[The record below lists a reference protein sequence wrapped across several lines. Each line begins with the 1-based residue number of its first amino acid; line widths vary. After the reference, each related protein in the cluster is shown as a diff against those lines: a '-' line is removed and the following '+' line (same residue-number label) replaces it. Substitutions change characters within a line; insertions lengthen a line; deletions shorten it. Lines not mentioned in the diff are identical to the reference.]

1 MYSAYFRPSDSLGR
15 IYRPSFRENKPK
27 TLVFSHTKRAFWA
40 CFCEN
45 WVYNFGHL
53 SLISKSF
60 PIFRAKV
67 NSPQAIIVTTATT
80 PHNSYLP
87 HSLATARTAALL
99 APPGNCWPPPGSSRA
114 ALLPSP
120 AAGQQPAAPRRQSRS
135 LLKSTT
141 QIKQRTKDGA
151 RSGLSHHQLSSS
163 EDRSQSRGRVS
174 FKAPAEE
181 QQQRLYTTTLVHD
194 HNGAVV
200 VTTTTAAT
208 AAQLRLSRPLG
219 RHQPA
224 AWSFEAAER
233 SAAERRRRQG
243 AFAGL
248 RSRSEDTTTQ
258 ATTTPT
264 ALYSVQGKEYIY

>member
-1 MYSAYFRPSDSLGR
+1 
-15 IYRPSFRENKPK
+15 
-27 TLVFSHTKRAFWA
+27 
-40 CFCEN
+40 
-45 WVYNFGHL
+45 
-53 SLISKSF
+53 
-60 PIFRAKV
+60 V

-87 HSLATARTAALL
+87 HSLATARTALL
-99 APPGNCWPPPGSSRA
+99 AQPPGNCWPPPGSSRA

-141 QIKQRTKDGA
+141 QIKQRTTKDGP
-151 RSGLSHHQLSSS
+151 RSGLRRPQGGLSHHQLSSS

-174 FKAPAEE
+174 FKAPAAAEE

-200 VTTTTAAT
+200 VTTTTAAA
-208 AAQLRLSRPLG
+208 AAQVRLSRPLG
-219 RHQPA
+219 RHQPV

-258 ATTTPT
+258 TTTPT

>member
-1 MYSAYFRPSDSLGR
+1 MRQPLGRIRKKWLLNLQKKIIQTLQRFTVCIQQIFVHSDSL
-15 IYRPSFRENKPK
+15 S
-27 TLVFSHTKRAFWA
+27 LV
-40 CFCEN
+40 
-45 WVYNFGHL
+45 
-53 SLISKSF
+53 SKSF
-60 PIFRAKV
+60 PFFRAKV

-87 HSLATARTAALL
+87 HSLATARTALL
-99 APPGNCWPPPGSSRA
+99 AQPPGNCWPPPGSSRA

-120 AAGQQPAAPRRQSRS
+120 AAGQQPGAPRRQSRS

-141 QIKQRTKDGA
+141 QIKQRTTKDGA
-151 RSGLSHHQLSSS
+151 RSGLRRPQLSSS

-174 FKAPAEE
+174 FKAPAAAAEE
-181 QQQRLYTTTLVHD
+181 QQQRLYTTTLVHN

-208 AAQLRLSRPLG
+208 EAQLRLSRPLG
-219 RHQPA
+219 RHQRP

-233 SAAERRRRQG
+233 SAAERRLRQRQG

-258 ATTTPT
+258 TTTPPT

>member
-1 MYSAYFRPSDSLGR
+1 MVAKFTTTTKFKPLQHFSKFCPSDSD
-15 IYRPSFRENKPK
+15 S
-27 TLVFSHTKRAFWA
+27 
-40 CFCEN
+40 
-45 WVYNFGHL
+45 L
-53 SLISKSF
+53 SLVSKYF

-87 HSLATARTAALL
+87 HGLATARTAALL
-99 APPGNCWPPPGSSRA
+99 APPGNCWPPPGSGRA

-120 AAGQQPAAPRRQSRS
+120 AAGQQPPAPRRQSRS

-141 QIKQRTKDGA
+141 QIKQRTKDGP
-151 RSGLSHHQLSSS
+151 RSGLRRPQLSSS

-174 FKAPAEE
+174 FKAPAAAAEE

-200 VTTTTAAT
+200 VTTTTAA
-208 AAQLRLSRPLG
+208 AQVRLSRPLG
-219 RHQPA
+219 RHQQT
-224 AWSFEAAER
+224 AWSFEAAAER

-248 RSRSEDTTTQ
+248 RSRSDDTTTQ
-258 ATTTPT
+258 TTTPPT

>member
-1 MYSAYFRPSDSLGR
+1 LGRIRKKWFLNLQKKIIHTLQRFTVCIQQIFVHSDSL
-15 IYRPSFRENKPK
+15 S
-27 TLVFSHTKRAFWA
+27 LV
-40 CFCEN
+40 
-45 WVYNFGHL
+45 
-53 SLISKSF
+53 SKSF
-60 PIFRAKV
+60 PFFRAKV

-87 HSLATARTAALL
+87 HSLATARTALL

-120 AAGQQPAAPRRQSRS
+120 AAGQQPAPRRQSRS

-141 QIKQRTKDGA
+141 QIKQRTKDGP
-151 RSGLSHHQLSSS
+151 RSGLRRPQLSSS

-174 FKAPAEE
+174 FKAPAAAEE

-219 RHQPA
+219 RHQRP

-258 ATTTPT
+258 TTTPPT

>member
-1 MYSAYFRPSDSLGR
+1 
-15 IYRPSFRENKPK
+15 
-27 TLVFSHTKRAFWA
+27 
-40 CFCEN
+40 
-45 WVYNFGHL
+45 
-53 SLISKSF
+53 
-60 PIFRAKV
+60 V

-87 HSLATARTAALL
+87 HSLATARTALL
-99 APPGNCWPPPGSSRA
+99 AQPTGNCWPPGPGSSRA

-120 AAGQQPAAPRRQSRS
+120 AAGQQQPAPRRQSRS

-151 RSGLSHHQLSSS
+151 RSGLRRPQLSSS
-163 EDRSQSRGRVS
+163 EDRSQSRGRVP
-174 FKAPAEE
+174 FKAPAPAEE

-200 VTTTTAAT
+200 VTTTTAA
-208 AAQLRLSRPLG
+208 AQLRLSRPLG
-219 RHQPA
+219 RHQRP

-258 ATTTPT
+258 TTTPPT

>member
-1 MYSAYFRPSDSLGR
+1 M
-15 IYRPSFRENKPK
+15 
-27 TLVFSHTKRAFWA
+27 
-40 CFCEN
+40 
-45 WVYNFGHL
+45 
-53 SLISKSF
+53 
-60 PIFRAKV
+60 

-87 HSLATARTAALL
+87 HSLATARTALL
-99 APPGNCWPPPGSSRA
+99 AQPGNCWPPAGSSRA

-120 AAGQQPAAPRRQSRS
+120 AAGQQPAPRRQSRS

-151 RSGLSHHQLSSS
+151 RSGLRRPQLSSS

-174 FKAPAEE
+174 FKAPAAAEE

-200 VTTTTAAT
+200 VTTTTATAA

-219 RHQPA
+219 RQQQP

-233 SAAERRRRQG
+233 SAAEQRRRRQG

-258 ATTTPT
+258 TTTQPT